1 MSPSK
6 LLYGARLEN
15 LSSHGWWL
23 VRVGANEIMK
33 NEKKAN
39 LVRWLTI
46 EKVWVVL
53 RWKTVEF
60 EDVHEIVELA
70 VDVAANR
77 ELFAVRN
84 IHVNQRR
91 LSFEIRQNIHQ
102 NLKANGKHKTPG
114 IIVMDFGKQCPQA
127 TTQTT

>member
-1 MSPSK
+1 
-6 LLYGARLEN
+6 
-15 LSSHGWWL
+15 
-23 VRVGANEIMK
+23 MK
-33 NEKKAN
+33 NVRI

-102 NLKANGKHKTPG
+102 NLKANGKHKIT
-114 IIVMDFGKQCPQA
+114 MEFGKKCSQA
-127 TTQTT
+127 EFKLISH

>member
-1 MSPSK
+1 
-6 LLYGARLEN
+6 
-15 LSSHGWWL
+15 
-23 VRVGANEIMK
+23 MK
-33 NEKKAN
+33 SEKEKQAN

-91 LSFEIRQNIHQ
+91 LSLEIRQNIHQ
-102 NLKANGKHKTPG
+102 NLKANGKHKTSLWSLARHAHRQPLKL
-114 IIVMDFGKQCPQA
+114 ISH
-127 TTQTT
+127 